1 MNRTIPHLV
10 AGPAAGSPGDA
21 EVASRLAVV
30 IRNTKLDC
38 ECKLRLNDALSRFVA
53 HERRRVIRR
62 TLLEARARRDEIE
75 AFLIFLKELDDL
87 PVGEPDESVHK
98 EMAILFE
105 DIVNA
110 ARQGAE
116 LMRQLPPPLSA

>member
-1 MNRTIPHLV
+1 MSRTSPHLV
-10 AGPAAGSPGDA
+10 AGTATLGLGDA

-30 IRNTKLDC
+30 IRNIRLDC
-38 ECKLRLNDALSRFVA
+38 DCKRRLNEALSRFVA

-75 AFLIFLKELDDL
+75 AFLVFLKELDDL
-87 PVGEPDESVHK
+87 PLSEPDESVHK

-105 DIVNA
+105 DIAKA

-116 LMRQLPPPLSA
+116 LMLQLPPFPSA

>member
-1 MNRTIPHLV
+1 M
-10 AGPAAGSPGDA
+10 AGTDTTGVDEM
-21 EVASRLAVV
+21 EVASRLAIV

-38 ECKLRLNDALSRFVA
+38 ECQSRLNAALSRFVA

-75 AFLIFLKELDDL
+75 AFLVFLKELDDL
-87 PVGEPDESVHK
+87 PLSEPDESVHG

-110 ARQGAE
+110 ARRGAE
-116 LMRQLPPPLSA
+116 LMRQLRPPPPA

>member
-1 MNRTIPHLV
+1 MSRTVPHLV
-10 AGPAAGSPGDA
+10 AGAATAGLGDV
-21 EVASRLAVV
+21 EVASRLAIV

-38 ECKLRLNDALSRFVA
+38 ECQSRLNAALSRFVA

-75 AFLIFLKELDDL
+75 AFLVFLKELDDL
-87 PVGEPDESVHK
+87 PLGEPDESVHK